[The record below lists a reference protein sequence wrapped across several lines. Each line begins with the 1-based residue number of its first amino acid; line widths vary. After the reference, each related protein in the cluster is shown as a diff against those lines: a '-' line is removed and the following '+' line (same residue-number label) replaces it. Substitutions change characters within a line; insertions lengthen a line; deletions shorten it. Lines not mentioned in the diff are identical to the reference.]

1 MARNEICRSP
11 AFEFMIENGGA
22 DFERIQHAH
31 AVDFGENVA
40 DHVSFGI
47 DVEKLAEW
55 VVGGAV
61 GKVAAESVAGIVAAA
76 QNIAEAIGEQRQNS
90 GERGNGVGNISVV
103 KIFEQGLGVNFREFW
118 SYGEDRFDVGGEVEI
133 SVVQRVV
140 QRFLAQAVA
149 GEGELAL
156 GLS

>member
-1 MARNEICRSP
+1 M
-11 AFEFMIENGGA
+11 
-22 DFERIQHAH
+22 
-31 AVDFGENVA
+31 
-40 DHVSFGI
+40 
-47 DVEKLAEW
+47 
-55 VVGGAV
+55 GGAV

>member
-1 MARNEICRSP
+1 M
-11 AFEFMIENGGA
+11 
-22 DFERIQHAH
+22 
-31 AVDFGENVA
+31 
-40 DHVSFGI
+40 
-47 DVEKLAEW
+47 
-55 VVGGAV
+55 
-61 GKVAAESVAGIVAAA
+61 
-76 QNIAEAIGEQRQNS
+76 NS

-118 SYGEDRFDVGGEVEI
+118 SYGEDRFDFGGEVEI

-156 GLS
+156 GFIVDSESEHAAQFLYAVRAHLLVEMK